1 MYITTVCTCTQD
13 YCKYK
18 MKPLRY
24 DAIPSRPLP
33 ASPVASGTTSL
44 SLRSVPALIAGNP
57 EQRRR
62 EGDAV
67 GVLVVPD
74 PTY

>member
-1 MYITTVCTCTQD
+1 MYITTVCACTQD

-33 ASPVASGTTSL
+33 ASPPGSIGYDE
-44 SLRSVPALIAGNP
+44 SVSALCTRPLIIFDPRAGAWSTAVSP
-57 EQRRR
+57 E
-62 EGDAV
+62 
-67 GVLVVPD
+67 P
-74 PTY
+74 